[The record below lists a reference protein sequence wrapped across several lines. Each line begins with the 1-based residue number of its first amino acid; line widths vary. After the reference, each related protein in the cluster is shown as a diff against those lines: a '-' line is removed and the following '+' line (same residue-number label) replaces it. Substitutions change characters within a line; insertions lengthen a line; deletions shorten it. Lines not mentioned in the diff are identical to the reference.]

1 MAEAAAVAGIEGE
14 LPGGPGDIPPG
25 GGPLD
30 GPVNAPLGMPG
41 MDPFGSGPGW
51 TTGFTNARYGASRP
65 CNSGRYWRT

>member
-1 MAEAAAVAGIEGE
+1 MVKAAAVAGIEGE

-41 MDPFGSGPGW
+41 MDPFGSGPVDYRVHQCRVW
-51 TTGFTNARYGASRP
+51 VQSTLQ
-65 CNSGRYWRT
+65 